1 MKTPTRRSLVFLLG
15 AFVFLL
21 SGTMTL
27 DSRLLGAVDCVGK
40 PYGFPGCPTRS
51 TSSLASSSGGV
62 NTCGNAI
69 VEDAEQCDKG
79 RFNGKT
85 DCSTDCKNL
94 YCGDGVLSKDLGEEC
109 EPETQEFYVE
119 DKNGNLTTEIRFVGA
134 TQCGWYCQPPQC
146 NDAGTC
152 TGGCKQQYV
161 DQCTETGSTISA
173 PASSAEQSSAAT
185 SQASTSAGTTLAVC
199 GNSLVEGE
207 EQCDDG
213 NRNPVDECTNDCKK
227 PLCGDGIIQ
236 KAEECDDGNTVNT
249 DACSN
254 SCKLP
259 RCGDAI
265 IQGKEECDDAA
276 RNSDALPNACRTNC
290 LHSFCGDGDGS
301 TPRASWQ
308 NHSTLQPF

>member
-27 DSRLLGAVDCVGK
+27 DSHLLGAVDCVGK

-134 TQCGWYCQPPQC
+134 TQFVSTYPEASPRGVLFPGKGLSTDNAVMIALAGWFRAY
-146 NDAGTC
+146 NGEYAD
-152 TGGCKQQYV
+152 V
-161 DQCTETGSTISA
+161 
-173 PASSAEQSSAAT
+173 AT
-185 SQASTSAGTTLAVC
+185 LRA
-199 GNSLVEGE
+199 
-207 EQCDDG
+207 DG
-213 NRNPVDECTNDCKK
+213 NMR
-227 PLCGDGIIQ
+227 L
-236 KAEECDDGNTVNT
+236 
-249 DACSN
+249 S
-254 SCKLP
+254 
-259 RCGDAI
+259 
-265 IQGKEECDDAA
+265 
-276 RNSDALPNACRTNC
+276 
-290 LHSFCGDGDGS
+290 
-301 TPRASWQ
+301 
-308 NHSTLQPF
+308 